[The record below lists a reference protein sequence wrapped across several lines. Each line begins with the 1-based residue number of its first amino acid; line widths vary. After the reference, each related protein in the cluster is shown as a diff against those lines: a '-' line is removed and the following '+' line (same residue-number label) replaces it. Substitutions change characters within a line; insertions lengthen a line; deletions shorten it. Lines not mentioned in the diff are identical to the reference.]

1 MSHNLL
7 RPARGVY
14 RLFPG
19 RSRDLGNS
27 EQTSAVLAQND
38 GFGFV
43 TPPITGGVFVALSPY
58 AVHGMSAWGTLYDIL
73 ETHSTD
79 EMSKA
84 QVNRLAAV
92 TLVFMF
98 VA

>member
-1 MSHNLL
+1 M
-7 RPARGVY
+7 
-14 RLFPG
+14 
-19 RSRDLGNS
+19 
-27 EQTSAVLAQND
+27 
-38 GFGFV
+38 
-43 TPPITGGVFVALSPY
+43 ALSPY